1 MVTTSLNT
9 MSPKQ
14 SESISEAVHIQLAE
28 LMEAAGDVVFRLNE
42 KAEILYAG
50 NRAVALMSST
60 KSIINLP
67 LLELV
72 VTVDRIALNNALK
85 QVVALDKPIRIHLR
99 MSTHPAEM
107 WFELQLSTYLND
119 QGKQEMLVVGRDI
132 SAQRITEERL
142 RHMATHDS
150 LTGLPN
156 RTLLSDRISMA
167 IAQAR
172 RTSLGFSI
180 LTLDLD
186 GFKKVN
192 DALGH
197 PVGDVLLQVV
207 GGRLRDTLRDIDTLA
222 RVGGDE
228 FVAVLPGVVVEVE
241 MQLIARRLIAAL
253 QLPLLIQEHTLYIST
268 SIGGAIY
275 PTHGDS
281 EVRLLAHADTAMAR
295 AKETGKSRCVV
306 YSPEKFTLPEHDVLM
321 EAAMF
326 DAVRN
331 GEFSL
336 QYQPIVDASSRKI
349 MGFEALM
356 RWSRPGLGVVSPVQF
371 IPMAEGNGL
380 ISLLGAWAL
389 KVACVQLKR
398 FEEAAGR
405 SLYVSVNVS
414 PRQFRNDQF
423 LEMVDDAIALSGLQ
437 GDQLLLEITE
447 GVLMSD
453 PEHAEALL
461 TSISE
466 RKVRI
471 AIDDFGTGYSSLA
484 YLKRFPIAA
493 LKIDRAFIKDLP
505 ASVKDAAICN
515 VVLNLADNLNL
526 ATVAEGV
533 ENEQQLEFL
542 AKQGCN
548 LIQGYHTGRPL
559 LPLDAIALL
568 KAGAALPTVLSVP
581 TNS

>member
-1 MVTTSLNT
+1 

>member
-1 MVTTSLNT
+1 
-9 MSPKQ
+9 
-14 SESISEAVHIQLAE
+14 
-28 LMEAAGDVVFRLNE
+28 
-42 KAEILYAG
+42 
-50 NRAVALMSST
+50 
-60 KSIINLP
+60 
-67 LLELV
+67 
-72 VTVDRIALNNALK
+72 
-85 QVVALDKPIRIHLR
+85 
-99 MSTHPAEM
+99 
-107 WFELQLSTYLND
+107 
-119 QGKQEMLVVGRDI
+119 
-132 SAQRITEERL
+132 
-142 RHMATHDS
+142 
-150 LTGLPN
+150 
-156 RTLLSDRISMA
+156 
-167 IAQAR
+167 
-172 RTSLGFSI
+172 
-180 LTLDLD
+180 
-186 GFKKVN
+186 
-192 DALGH
+192 
-197 PVGDVLLQVV
+197 
-207 GGRLRDTLRDIDTLA
+207 
-222 RVGGDE
+222 
-228 FVAVLPGVVVEVE
+228 
-241 MQLIARRLIAAL
+241 
-253 QLPLLIQEHTLYIST
+253 
-268 SIGGAIY
+268 
-275 PTHGDS
+275 
-281 EVRLLAHADTAMAR
+281 
-295 AKETGKSRCVV
+295 
-306 YSPEKFTLPEHDVLM
+306 
-321 EAAMF
+321 MF

-505 ASVKDAAICN
+505 ASVKDAAI
-515 VVLNLADNLNL
+515 
-526 ATVAEGV
+526 
-533 ENEQQLEFL
+533 
-542 AKQGCN
+542 
-548 LIQGYHTGRPL
+548 
-559 LPLDAIALL
+559 
-568 KAGAALPTVLSVP
+568 
-581 TNS
+581 